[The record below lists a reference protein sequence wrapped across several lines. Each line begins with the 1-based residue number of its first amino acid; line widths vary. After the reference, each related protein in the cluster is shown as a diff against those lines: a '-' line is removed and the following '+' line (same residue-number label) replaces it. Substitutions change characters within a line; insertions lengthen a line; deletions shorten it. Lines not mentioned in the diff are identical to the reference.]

1 MSLELAGEIINIGSI
16 KKGNY
21 FPFFFYS
28 MTEIYKILKEN
39 SDPYYNLKDFQD
51 LAKKVSMKP
60 WNYFKRLKEVILTY
74 FPVMI
79 LKSHDN
85 HYVIPT
91 YDRNE
96 GFFEILHQILYG
108 SNAEETCE
116 DKDQAL
122 HTVSFFSDAHASSS
136 IGRKALYEKY
146 PMILELISEKL
157 GTVSVSAEGRRRDSI
172 GYVSGITLK
181 ELKSYIETNLAN
193 KFNIMLDANKQTYR
207 RYLLPPRSLSLS
219 SKNYKKLIEAKMY
232 CQENDLT
239 FNSED
244 QHWARA
250 QITYIYTT

>member
-1 MSLELAGEIINIGSI
+1 M
-16 KKGNY
+16 
-21 FPFFFYS
+21 
-28 MTEIYKILKEN
+28 
-39 SDPYYNLKDFQD
+39 
-51 LAKKVSMKP
+51 
-60 WNYFKRLKEVILTY
+60 
-74 FPVMI
+74 
-79 LKSHDN
+79 
-85 HYVIPT
+85 
-91 YDRNE
+91 
-96 GFFEILHQILYG
+96 
-108 SNAEETCE
+108 
-116 DKDQAL
+116 
-122 HTVSFFSDAHASSS
+122 
-136 IGRKALYEKY
+136 
-146 PMILELISEKL
+146 
-157 GTVSVSAEGRRRDSI
+157 SVSAEGRRRDSI